1 MNMNGGNLQS
11 KERMF
16 NILQSFTKTTF
27 LLFIAENYS
36 IVVLTYR
43 LDLEAVSSMKGKY
56 ERNNRSLITSLD

>member
-1 MNMNGGNLQS
+1 MNGGNLQS